1 MRLLLFILMVCPVTF
16 YASNDPVK
24 DAALAKEKGDISEA
38 LSLYQLIYK
47 DRVESFTHEEVFMA
61 IDETQNILMGQ
72 RKFDELPP
80 VWRRGVDLAK
90 QWKEWDK
97 YFSYQSAIYQTL
109 MSQGKNQQSMALCKE
124 MLAHPNITEYHT
136 MLYNKALGDCYRGTG
151 TLDSARIVFDKS
163 NATAQKLN
171 DSILLCTTYGSLAGL
186 ESRAGNKLI
195 AIEYSKLAI
204 AIGKEK
210 LPHVVPGLYKQ
221 VADLFYD
228 LDDNEK
234 AKQYAILCIESGEQS
249 NSQAM
254 IGHGKAILG
263 QLATRANDPSSA
275 IAHYEASLA
284 AFAKANRFNNAT
296 VSVLLELAEC
306 HYTIGED
313 GTGDQYLERG
323 EAQLA
328 AKKEKRG
335 VSPSAMLHM
344 LKFRRYRDQKNSKGM
359 AQELSALKALNLKEA
374 APKFF
379 YQLIRSEAEYY
390 ESLGQY
396 DKANS
401 KYKQYYTVKDST
413 ENLYQ
418 AQQVQTL
425 EARFLK
431 AEQEKEI
438 ANLELSNQLAGGK
451 IKNQRKA
458 LLLGA
463 TALAILAGLLTWVYR
478 LFKVNKKNK
487 EQLADNNKVIK
498 KALEEKNTLLQEI
511 HHRVKN
517 NLQVIS
523 SLLSLQS
530 RLVTDEAAIEA
541 INASKGRVQSMSL
554 LHQNLYQ
561 DKNLKG
567 VDMQVYFENL
577 VENLFHTYKISEEQ
591 IQFEAHID
599 QLNLDIDTVVPL
611 GLITNELITNSLK
624 HAFTEMEEGL
634 LKLRLHQENDQLILE
649 VADNGKG
656 LSENKIPLKEGSL
669 GAKLIH
675 SFAEKLD
682 AQLTV
687 DGQQGTKIKLNIN
700 NYKMA

>member
-1 MRLLLFILMVCPVTF
+1 MRLLLFFLMVCPVTF
-16 YASNDPVK
+16 YASNDPIK

-80 VWRRGVDLAK
+80 VWSRGVDLAQ
-90 QWKEWDK
+90 QWAEWEK
-97 YFSYQSAIYQTL
+97 YFSYQSAIFQTL
-109 MSQGKNQQSMALCKE
+109 MSQGKNQTAMNLCKE
-124 MLAHPNITEYHT
+124 MLAHPNIDEQNI
-136 MLYNKALGDCYRGTG
+136 MLYNKALGDCYRKAGA
-151 TLDSARIVFDKS
+151 LDSARFVVLKS
-163 NATAQKLN
+163 NDIAKKLN

-186 ESRAGNKLI
+186 EGRAGDKLL
-195 AIEYSKLAI
+195 AIEYSKKAI

-210 LPHVVPGLYKQ
+210 LPYVVPGLYKQ

-228 LDDNEK
+228 LKDNEK
-234 AKQYAILCIESGEQS
+234 AKEYASLCIVSGEQTKS
-249 NSQAM
+249 FAWTA
-254 IGHGKAILG
+254 HGKAVLG
-263 QLATRANDPSSA
+263 QLAVRNKDLEAA
-275 IAHYEASLA
+275 IIHFEASLA
-284 AFAKANRFNNAT
+284 DFAKANRFNNAT
-296 VSVLLELAEC
+296 ISVLLELAKC
-306 HYTIGED
+306 HYNL
-313 GTGDQYLERG
+313 GDNTKGDRYLE
-323 EAQLA
+323 EAETKFKV
-328 AKKEKRG
+328 KKEKRG
-335 VSPSAMLHM
+335 ASPSAMLYM
-344 LKFRRYRDQKNSKGM
+344 LKFRRYRDQKNTKGM
-359 AQELSALKALNLKEA
+359 AQELSSLRALNLQEA
-374 APKFF
+374 APKLY
-379 YQLIRSEAEYY
+379 YQLIRSEAEYL
-390 ESLGQY
+390 EILGQHA
-396 DKANS
+396 KANS
-401 KYKQYYTVKDST
+401 KYKRYYVVKDSM
-413 ENLYQ
+413 ENLYR

-425 EARFLK
+425 EAKFLK

-438 ANLELSNQLAGGK
+438 ANLEFSNQLAGGK
-451 IKNQRKA
+451 IKKQRRA
-458 LLLGA
+458 LFLGG
-463 TALAILAGLLTWVYR
+463 TALVVLAGLLTWVYR

-487 EQLADNNKVIK
+487 EQLVDNNKVIQ

-517 NLQVIS
+517 NLQVVS

-530 RLVTDEAAIEA
+530 RLVTDEVAIDA

-577 VENLFHTYKISEEQ
+577 VENLFHTYKIPEDR
-591 IQFEAHID
+591 IQFEAQID

-634 LKLRLHQENDQLILE
+634 LKLRLHQENDQLILQ
-649 VADNGKG
+649 VTDNGKG
-656 LSENKIPLKEGSL
+656 LAENKIPLKEGSL

-687 DGQQGTKIKLNIN
+687 DGSKGTKITLSIN